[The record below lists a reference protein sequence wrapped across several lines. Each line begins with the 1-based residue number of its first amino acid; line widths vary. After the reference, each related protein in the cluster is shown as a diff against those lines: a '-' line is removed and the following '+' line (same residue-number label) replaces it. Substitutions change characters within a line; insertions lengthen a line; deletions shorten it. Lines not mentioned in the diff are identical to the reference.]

1 MRIASYIVNS
11 VVAQKVTRLLL
22 LFSFSILLTTIFCGC
37 SDSNQVQADDG
48 SHSLIDSASASEEK
62 DKETFDG
69 DTLGVTL
76 DGGSGDLLGTASDIV
91 TVGDR
96 SVLITIHFEYEINE
110 DTYQIGNILDARAEN
125 VDGWVYVARD
135 VLVDMENILF
145 NTNHTKAIVPIT
157 YSASLGEGMVL
168 YDDTVQID
176 LSGDLVADGNA

>member
-1 MRIASYIVNS
+1 MASYIVNS

-37 SDSNQVQADDG
+37 SDSNQVQADDS
-48 SHSLIDSASASEEK
+48 SHSLIDSDSEEK
-62 DKETFDG
+62 DEETSDG

-96 SVLITIHFEYEINE
+96 SVLITIHFEYEIKE
-110 DTYQIGNILDARAEN
+110 DTYQIGDVLDAKAEN

-135 VLVDMENILF
+135 VLVDTENILF
-145 NTNHTKAIVPIT
+145 NTNHTKAVVPIT
-157 YSASLGEGMVL
+157 YSASLGEGMAL
-168 YDDTVQID
+168 YDDTVLID
-176 LSGDLVADGNA
+176 LSGDLVADGDV

>member
-37 SDSNQVQADDG
+37 SDSNQVQTDDG
-48 SHSLIDSASASEEK
+48 SRSLIDSASEEK
-62 DKETFDG
+62 DEETSEG

-76 DGGSGDLLGTASDIV
+76 DSGSGDLLGTASDIV
-91 TVGDR
+91 AVGDR
-96 SVLITIHFEYEINE
+96 SVFLTIHFEYEINE
-110 DTYQIGNILDARAEN
+110 DTYQIGNILDAKAEN

-135 VLVDMENILF
+135 VLVDTENILL
-145 NTNHTKAIVPIT
+145 NTDYTKAIVPIT
-157 YSASLGEGMVL
+157 YSASLGEGMAL

-176 LSGDLVADGNA
+176 LSGDLAADGDA